1 MQANGKKHPSIM
13 CALPLRDIIAKP
25 EFFVHVKTKCY
36 HGRSALEKNP
46 AGLKVIQ
53 KSKVIQVQER
63 SDVADR

>member
-1 MQANGKKHPSIM
+1 M